1 MTNDGDTVWNG
12 KETDPENE
20 TDPEYVHETLQK
32 VQAEAQK
39 EEDSDEEDGNDEQDE
54 DVMPIQDRDSM
65 FAAEVRIPALRTQV
79 ALNKTCVLLW
89 GTIPLALF
97 YPKD

>member
-32 VQAEAQK
+32 MQAEAQK

-54 DVMPIQDRDSM
+54 DVMPIQDRDYVCSRGPNSC
-65 FAAEVRIPALRTQV
+65 ASDSSSVE
-79 ALNKTCVLLW
+79 
-89 GTIPLALF
+89 
-97 YPKD
+97 